1 MRIGVVGLQGDVS
14 EHVEAVE
21 LALKRSGR
29 HGDVILLR
37 RPEDLE
43 KVDAAM
49 IPGGES
55 TTISKLLIKSG
66 LFERLRARGQAGMPI
81 LGTCAG
87 CILLSKEAG
96 NQAQKTKTTLLALM
110 DMEVDRNAFGRQRES
125 FEAPL
130 NIEGLDGPFRGVF
143 IRAPAIV
150 RVWGDCRGLAKFGES
165 LVLARQGNL
174 VGAAFHPELGRDTRF
189 HEWFLNLV

>member
-1 MRIGVVGLQGDVS
+1 MRIGVVGLQGDFS

-21 LALKRSGR
+21 LALKRSGKL
-29 HGDVILLR
+29 GEVILLR

-43 KVDAAM
+43 KADAAM

-66 LFERLRARGQAGMPI
+66 LFGPLRRRGQEGMPI

-96 NQAQKTKTTLLALM
+96 EQAEKTKTALLAMM
-110 DMEVDRNAFGRQRES
+110 DMEVDRNAFGRQKES

-130 NIEGLDGPFRGVF
+130 TIEGRDGPFKGVF

-150 RVWGDCRGLAKFGES
+150 RVWGDCKGLAKFGDS
-165 LVLARQGNL
+165 IVLARQRNL
-174 VGAAFHPELGRDTRF
+174 VGAAFHPELGGDTRF
-189 HEWFLNLV
+189 HEWFLNQI